1 MTEQVKKGRGRP
13 KKVQQEQVKQNV
25 ITQEDIEKALAEML
39 DSKMAEYGVTK
50 NNEPQQS
57 VDATDMVAMMNAML
71 FEDNE
76 SISTTPTIE
85 WQSVFNVL
93 TRIYETNEDSYKNV
107 KYDSQKDAIVVV
119 LEKATYPS
127 LSMELTRIKNAVC
140 ASSLNYDGIENDS
153 NLVITISKK

>member
-1 MTEQVKKGRGRP
+1 MAEVKRGRGRP
-13 KKVQQEQVKQNV
+13 KKVQQEQVKQNI

-71 FEDNE
+71 FEDNANM
-76 SISTTPTIE
+76 STTPTLE

-93 TRIYETNEDSYKNV
+93 TRIYEKNEDSYEHV
-107 KYDSQKDAIVVV
+107 KYDSQKDAIVIC
-119 LEKATYPS
+119 LEKAIYSS
-127 LSMELTRIKNAVC
+127 LSMELTKIKNAVC
-140 ASSLNYDGIENDS
+140 ASTLKYDGVENES
-153 NLVITISKK
+153 HLVITISKK

>member
-1 MTEQVKKGRGRP
+1 MVEVKRGRGRP
-13 KKVQQEQVKQNV
+13 KKVQQEQIKQET

-57 VDATDMVAMMNAML
+57 VDATDMVAMMNVML
-71 FEDNE
+71 FDNNE
-76 SISTTPTIE
+76 SMSTTPSLE
-85 WQSVFNVL
+85 WQAIFNIA

-107 KYDSQKDAIVVV
+107 KYDPRKDAIVIN
-119 LEKATYPS
+119 LDKTTYPS

-153 NLVITISKK
+153 TLVITISKK

>member
-1 MTEQVKKGRGRP
+1 MVEVKRGRGRP
-13 KKVQQEQVKQNV
+13 KKVQQEQIKQET

-50 NNEPQQS
+50 NDEPQQS
-57 VDATDMVAMMNAML
+57 VDATDMVAMMNVML
-71 FEDNE
+71 FDNNE
-76 SISTTPTIE
+76 SMSTTPTVE
-85 WQSVFNVL
+85 WQAIFNIA

-107 KYDSQKDAIVVV
+107 KYDPRKDAIVIS
-119 LEKATYPS
+119 LDKTTYPS

-140 ASSLNYDGIENDS
+140 ASSLNYSGIENDS